1 MREVAEQVQQWQN
14 AGVESALARVVELH
28 GFGGRR
34 GGEALAINAAGER
47 AGTLLGGAAT
57 ERVVEAATDLLTAGR
72 PATEVDVVLGDADA
86 VEVGLACGGSA
97 HVLIQSVA
105 SLPSKLWSSL
115 EARVPV
121 VLSTALD
128 GSGESRLEFDS
139 ALLAG
144 GRSAN
149 RLLEGD
155 PRRFEEALVAPTRL
169 AVVGTADLVG
179 AIRRQA
185 GLLGWEVVAVDG
197 RNEAVRVAA
206 TLQPPD
212 ALVVLSHDPEVDT
225 PALAAGLRLG
235 HGFVG
240 ALGSRHTQAARRER
254 LRTLGLSDG
263 ECDRIHGPVGLDLG
277 ARTPEEVALAICAEI
292 LAARSG
298 RDAGSLRTGAGPING

>member
-1 MREVAEQVQQWQN
+1 MRDVATQVSQWQN
-14 AGVESALARVVELH
+14 DGLESAVARVVELH

-34 GGEALAINAAGER
+34 GGEALAINTAGDR

-57 ERVVEAATDLLTAGR
+57 ERVIEAARDLLATGS

-86 VEVGLACGGSA
+86 VAAGLACGGSA
-97 HVLIQSVA
+97 KVLIQSVA
-105 SLPSKLWSSL
+105 SLPAGLWSSL

-128 GSGESRLEFDS
+128 GSGRSDLDFDN
-139 ALLAG
+139 ALLGG
-144 GRSAN
+144 GRSVN
-149 RLLEGD
+149 RLVEGD

-169 AVVGTADLVG
+169 AVVGSADLVG
-179 AIRRQA
+179 ALRRQ
-185 GLLGWEVVAVDG
+185 GDLLGWEVVAIDG
-197 RNEAVRVAA
+197 RDDAVRVAA

-225 PALAAGLRLG
+225 PALSAGLRLG
-235 HGFVG
+235 HGYVG

-254 LRTLGLSDG
+254 LRALGLSDA

-298 RDAGSLRTGAGPING
+298 RDAGSLHAGTGPING